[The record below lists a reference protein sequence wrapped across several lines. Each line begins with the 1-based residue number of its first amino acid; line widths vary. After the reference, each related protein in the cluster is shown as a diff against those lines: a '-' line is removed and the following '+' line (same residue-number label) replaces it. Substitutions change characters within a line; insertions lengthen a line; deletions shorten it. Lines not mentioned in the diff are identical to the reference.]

1 MKFQHIGSVY
11 TFFFAALLCLQVNA
25 VSYTNGINDS
35 SWRSELSVF
44 ECKLVQ
50 SVPYYGEAIFKTRA
64 GEALGFRLKAKTSR
78 FKSGEA
84 GVVSKTP
91 LWKHHTDAEAL
102 GSVAVKKSKQPVLIG
117 RLRAE
122 KMLSELNKG
131 MELAFIREAWYEG
144 EVSPPVH
151 LAINSIGFREEY
163 RKYLECLASL
173 LPANFDQLKRT
184 SLYFSVDMPKIDD
197 PLPIKIQQQLD
208 NILQLIKHDS
218 KIRFLYIDGHA
229 SSPAD
234 RTHNLALSKM
244 RADLV
249 EQYLVRRGISPDWI
263 TKRWHGERYPVS
275 SNYSIAG
282 RAKNRR
288 VTVRLERID
297 TMEALPLAVNDK

>member
-1 MKFQHIGSVY
+1 MKFQGIGSAYIFCFV
-11 TFFFAALLCLQVNA
+11 ALLCAQAYA

-44 ECKLVQ
+44 ECKLIQ

-84 GVVSKTP
+84 DVVSKSP
-91 LWKHHTDAEAL
+91 LWKHHIDTEAL
-102 GSVAVKKSKQPVLIG
+102 GSVPVKKSKLPVLLG
-117 RLRAE
+117 YLRAE

-131 MELAFIREAWYEG
+131 MELEFVRDAWYEN
-144 EVSPPVH
+144 EENPPVH
-151 LAINSIGFREEY
+151 LAINSIGFREQY

-184 SLYFSVDMPKIDD
+184 SLYFAVNLPQADD
-197 PLPIKIQQQLD
+197 ELSAKVRQRLD

-229 SSPAD
+229 SAPAD
-234 RTHNLALSKM
+234 RAHNLALSKT

-249 EQYLVRRGISPDWI
+249 EQYLTRRGIPQDWI

-275 SNYSIAG
+275 PNYSAKG

-288 VTVRLERID
+288 VTVRLERI
-297 TMEALPLAVNDK
+297 EEIEVLPLAANDK